1 MSEVIVNWDEAP
13 VGSTH
18 YGYSQSNGEF
28 GDWYIH
34 SENIWKF
41 WDKHIDAW
49 LVCGSYTQKPMHK
62 VIIARPSISSSFSED
77 VKWIPGK
84 DLPPIGTT
92 VALVFDS
99 KAEYSN
105 LYKVDCKAGEEVEI
119 ISHFTNKLGVPLAAY
134 VSYADGVGF
143 VKQGI
148 AQIFK
153 ALPTPEEKAKEVRR
167 KAVNQILDDLGYPTH
182 GEARDVIKA
191 LYDKG
196 YLGK

>member
-1 MSEVIVNWDEAP
+1 MSEVIVKWDEAP
-13 VGSTH
+13 KGATH
-18 YGYSQSNGEF
+18 YGYSVLSGML

-34 SENIWKF
+34 EDHTWRY
-41 WDKHIDAW
+41 WDKWAESWYACAGNNKPVH
-49 LVCGSYTQKPMHK
+49 SY
-62 VIIARPSISSSFSED
+62 IIARPVISDSFSED
-77 VKWIPGK
+77 APWVPGK

-92 VALVFDS
+92 VDLVFDS
-99 KAEYSN
+99 KAENS
-105 LYKVDCKAGEEVEI
+105 LIYKIDCKAGDEVDI
-119 ISHFTNKLGVPLAAY
+119 IAHFTNKLGVHLAAY

-148 AQIFK
+148 AQMFK

-182 GEARDVIKA
+182 GEARDTVKA

-196 YLGK
+196 YLCK